1 MGEKNLEQGIYMRGL
16 LLGQFKKWFEC
27 LTVLFLAFG
36 LAISSSFAAS
46 LSLDDIQKNKLL
58 KVCIWPEY
66 FGISYVNSRTGILQG
81 IDIDLSKALAKD
93 LGVKLEY
100 VHTSFA
106 NFMDDLLNEKC
117 HIAMMGVG
125 ITPERV
131 QKVKFSKPYL
141 RSDIYAV
148 ALKANS
154 SINSWD
160 DIDRVGKV
168 VVVQKGTFMEPV
180 LRSYLRHAN
189 LYAASKPGERE
200 REVES
205 GRADVFATDYPYS
218 QKMLQNTD
226 WAKVIEPNRPI
237 RQTEYA
243 YAVRPE
249 DDAWLARVNQFVA
262 QIKKDGRLSEA
273 AATHRLTPIVVKD

>member
-1 MGEKNLEQGIYMRGL
+1 MREL
-16 LLGQFKKWFEC
+16 LSTHFHRWFDNRRWK
-27 LTVLFLAFG
+27 LTLVFLAFG
-36 LAISSSFAAS
+36 VVVSSSFANS
-46 LSLDDIQKNKLL
+46 QSLDDIQKNKLL

-66 FGISYVNSRTGILQG
+66 FGISYVNSRTNVLQG
-81 IDIDLSKALAKD
+81 IDIDLSKAFAKD

-100 VHTSFA
+100 VHTSFT
-106 NFMDDLLNEKC
+106 NFTDDLRTEKC

-125 ITPERV
+125 ITPERL

-141 RSDIYAV
+141 RSDIYAI
-148 ALKANS
+148 ALKANT
-154 SINSWD
+154 SINTWD

-168 VVVQKGTFMEPV
+168 VVVQKGTYMEPV
-180 LRSYLRHAN
+180 LRGYLRNAN

-200 REVES
+200 KEVES

-226 WAKVIEPNRPI
+226 WAKVIAPNKPI

-243 YAVRPE
+243 YAIKLD
-249 DDAWLARVNQFVA
+249 DDAWLIRVNQFVA
-262 QIKKDGRLSEA
+262 QIKKDGRLSQA
-273 AATHRLTPIVVKD
+273 AATHKLTPIVVKDE